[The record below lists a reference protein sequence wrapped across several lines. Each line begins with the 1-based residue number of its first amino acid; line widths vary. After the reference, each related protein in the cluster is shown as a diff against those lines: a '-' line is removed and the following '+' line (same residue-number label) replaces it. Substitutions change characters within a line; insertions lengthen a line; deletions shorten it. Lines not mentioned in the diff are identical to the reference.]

1 MAEILHF
8 LEHLV
13 YVLLLHH
20 LSVAGDRPEVG
31 NYKVGNI
38 NPY

>member
-13 YVLLLHH
+13 HVLLLHH
-20 LSVAGDRPEVG
+20 LSVAVHRPEVG
-31 NYKVGNI
+31 N
-38 NPY
+38 